1 MKDTILVL
9 NAGSSSVKFQLF
21 EYSPELPRLLIGSV
35 VGIGTKP
42 ILSIEREGTDKKIKL
57 EIPVAETQKQGVQ
70 RIIDWIE
77 NLHEG
82 WVIKVVAHRFVHGG
96 PEFFEPALINSE
108 VFRKLKAIIPLA
120 LLHQPHHLAAV
131 SVIEKKL
138 KNVPQIACFDTAF
151 HAHHAAKFTNFAIP
165 QDITNKGVRRY
176 GFHGLSYAWSA
187 QYLKKHH
194 PDLYKGKV
202 VVAHLGNGS
211 SLCAIKNGKSIDTT
225 MGMTVLDGLPMGT
238 RCGHIDPGA
247 LFYMMRELKLS
258 YSKVEEML
266 YKESGL
272 KGMSGLSND
281 VKTLQETTDARA
293 EYALDYFAHHTAKF
307 IASMAVSI
315 EGIDALVFTGGI
327 GENSPKMREAILGYL
342 EFMKIPKVMIINAN
356 EERYMA
362 EQAMEYI
369 AKMPAST
376 KKIVTISSNRSAD
389 ASQKQSNSVPQK
401 KSVAAS
407 AVHQKKIV
415 MPRKKTA

>member
-1 MKDTILVL
+1 MTDTILVL

-21 EYSPELPRLLIGSV
+21 EYSKELPRLLVGSV

-42 ILSIEREGTDKKIKL
+42 ILSIEREGTDKKLKI
-57 EIPVAETQKQGVQ
+57 EIPVHETQKQGVQ

-77 NLHEG
+77 DLKEG

-96 PEFFEPALINSE
+96 PEFFEPTFINAE
-108 VFRKLKAIIPLA
+108 VFHKLKAIIPLA

-131 SVIEKKL
+131 SVIEKRL
-138 KNVPQIACFDTAF
+138 KNIPQIACFDTAF

-165 QDITNKGVRRY
+165 QEMTDKGVRRY

-194 PDLYKGKV
+194 PDLAKGRV

-211 SLCAIKNGKSIDTT
+211 SLCAMHNCKSVDTT

-238 RCGHIDPGA
+238 RCGHIDAGA
-247 LFYMMRELKLS
+247 VFYMIRELKLS
-258 YSKVEEML
+258 HSKVEEIL

-272 KGMSGLSND
+272 KGMSGISND
-281 VKTLQETTDARA
+281 VKTLQESSDARA

-307 IASMAVSI
+307 IASMAASLG
-315 EGIDALVFTGGI
+315 GIDALVFTGGI
-327 GENSPKMREAILGYL
+327 GENSVQMRESILGYL
-342 EFMKIPKVMIINAN
+342 EFLKIPKVMIINAN

-362 EQAMEYI
+362 EQALECMSKAHVAGHE
-369 AKMPAST
+369 PH
-376 KKIVTISSNRSAD
+376 
-389 ASQKQSNSVPQK
+389 K
-401 KSVAAS
+401 KSPAAKHKKPAAHSKKS
-407 AVHQKKIV
+407 A
-415 MPRKKTA
+415 